1 MAGTARQRWGLSV
14 SANPS
19 DLRPALVAFFATSNP
34 DQLAEQAADEL
45 MAELGAAVYRVLY
58 GAEVIETDAEKPPA
72 PELEAARARV
82 LAAVSV
88 LVPVPTAA
96 EMKAQQDAAEAKATD
111 RRRKHLEARKARKA
125 APHARAG
132 VSPESP

>member
-1 MAGTARQRWGLSV
+1 MAGTARQRRGLSV

-72 PELEAARARV
+72 PELEATAIQFSAMDMHMLYRA
-82 LAAVSV
+82 LGS
-88 LVPVPTAA
+88 
-96 EMKAQQDAAEAKATD
+96 Q
-111 RRRKHLEARKARKA
+111 
-125 APHARAG
+125 
-132 VSPESP
+132 S